1 MRAWAGVLLAVTAVV
16 VALAVPGAWAQD
28 APPVEGAE
36 EASQETGGRGGAE
49 AGAGEPHE
57 VRVGVLINDIQ
68 QLDLQTKSYAV
79 DLYIWFK
86 WDDPDI
92 NPAATYEF
100 LNPFQLWGHI
110 TTAGRGPETL
120 PDGTQY
126 DNVHVQGQF
135 NSDLG
140 IDDYPFDR
148 QELVVAIEDKNKDES
163 RLVYVPDENPVT
175 ISPDISIPGWDIG
188 DPFMEVVSQQ
198 YPTDFGY
205 PGATADTYSRAIFG
219 LEVTRPAGTYTL
231 KLLLP
236 MLLVALTAGLAL
248 SVYPR
253 FVEGRI
259 GIGIT
264 ALLTMVAL
272 QLTSDSGLPDVNNLI
287 LLDKLYILSYV
298 FIVLIMVVI
307 VRNSWVDAEGDIA
320 TAKRADRRALIT
332 LSVGYFTLAAV
343 IILLNLV

>member
-1 MRAWAGVLLAVTAVV
+1 MLLTAAAL
-16 VALAVPGAWAQD
+16 VALSVPAASAQD
-28 APPVEGAE
+28 APQVEGAE
-36 EASQETGGRGGAE
+36 EAAEEAGGRGGAE
-49 AGAGEPHE
+49 SGASEPHE

-92 NPAATYEF
+92 NPSATYEF

-110 TTAGRGPETL
+110 TNRGRGAETL

-148 QELVVAIEDKNKDES
+148 QELIVAIEDMNKDES
-163 RLVYVPDENPVT
+163 RLVYVPDKDPIA
-175 ISPDISIPGWDIG
+175 ISPDISIPGWEIG
-188 DPFMEVVSQQ
+188 DPFMRVVSEH

-205 PGATADTYSRAIFG
+205 PGATAGTYSRAIFG
-219 LEVTRPAGTYTL
+219 LEVTRPPGTYSL

-236 MLLVALTAGLAL
+236 MLLVVLAAGLAL
-248 SVYPR
+248 SVHPQ

-287 LLDKLYILSYV
+287 LLDKLYVLSYV
-298 FIVLIMVVI
+298 FIVLTMGVV
-307 VRNSWVDAEGDIA
+307 VRNSWIDVEEGVA
-320 TAKRADRRALIT
+320 AAKRADRRGLVL
-332 LSVGYFTLAAV
+332 LSIGYFTLAGV
-343 IILLNLV
+343 IVLFNLI